1 MQWNNL
7 TQGNR
12 IVAEYVQE
20 WERLLL
26 LCDVHETEDI
36 RINKFVVGLREDL
49 VEKMLST
56 SNLTFPEVC
65 NLAINYEK
73 FSNRMKASQSTPSY
87 NRNPR
92 AQPFKTPNKTP
103 NTHRRKEP
111 DNREKGKNKEDLPLK
126 TYCAISVMGGGIIKI
141 LVLILEISPCKNGEK
156 STRITVLESC

>member
-12 IVAEYVQE
+12 TVAEYVQE

-49 VEKMLST
+49 AEKMLST
-56 SNLTFPEVC
+56 PNLTFSEVC

-73 FSNRMKASQSTPSY
+73 FANRKKASQSTP
-87 NRNPR
+87 
-92 AQPFKTPNKTP
+92 
-103 NTHRRKEP
+103 
-111 DNREKGKNKEDLPLK
+111 
-126 TYCAISVMGGGIIKI
+126 
-141 LVLILEISPCKNGEK
+141 
-156 STRITVLESC
+156 